1 MEMRTVTALLLL
13 KFDVQF
19 APEEDGATLLNNS
32 RDSFTMI
39 FADLNLVFS
48 ERKSTTINEQ

>member
-1 MEMRTVTALLLL
+1 MTALLLL